1 MQPIDWQSMWSPE
14 MNPLEVV
21 LRATLIF
28 FFAQLVM
35 RLIGRKELGRYSNF
49 DVVLL
54 FLVTVALR
62 RSMVKDDDSLTTA
75 FLALATLGAW
85 DRFFSWLS
93 SRSRKAAR
101 VLEGTPVELV
111 RDGKLLERNMRKS
124 LMSKEE
130 LLSRLRSQGTE
141 SLRKVRAAYM
151 EPDGKVTFLMKKD
164 EGEGSSLQ

>member
-1 MQPIDWQSMWSPE
+1 MRPIDWQSLWSPE
-14 MNPLEVV
+14 VHPLEVV
-21 LRATLIF
+21 LRATLIYL
-28 FFAQLVM
+28 FAQLVM

-54 FLVTVALR
+54 FLVSVALR
-62 RSMVKDDDSLTTA
+62 RSLVKDDDSLTTA
-75 FLALATLGAW
+75 FVALATLGAW
-85 DRFFSWLS
+85 DRFFSWIS
-93 SRSRKAAR
+93 SRSRKVAR

-111 RDGKLLERNMRKS
+111 RDGRMLERNMRKS
-124 LMSKEE
+124 LISKEE

>member
-14 MNPLEVV
+14 INPLEVV
-21 LRATLIF
+21 LRATLIY
-28 FFAQLVM
+28 FFAQVVM

-62 RSMVKDDDSLTTA
+62 RSLVKDDDSLTTA
-75 FLALATLGAW
+75 FIALATLGAW
-85 DRFFSWLS
+85 DRCCSWLA
-93 SRSRKAAR
+93 SRSRKAAK

-130 LLSRLRSQGTE
+130 LLSRLRSEGTE
-141 SLRKVRAAYM
+141 SLRKVRVAYM

-164 EGEGSSLQ
+164 EGEGQSLQ

>member
-1 MQPIDWQSMWSPE
+1 MRPIDWQSLWSPE
-14 MNPLEVV
+14 VHPVEVV
-21 LRATLIF
+21 LRATLIYL
-28 FFAQLVM
+28 FAQVVM

-54 FLVTVALR
+54 FLVSVAVRKSL
-62 RSMVKDDDSLTTA
+62 VKDDESLTTA

-111 RDGKLLERNMRKS
+111 RDGRLLEDNMRRS
-124 LMSKEE
+124 LISKEE
-130 LLSRLRSQGTE
+130 LLSRLRANGTE
-141 SLRKVRAAYM
+141 SLRRVRAAYM

-164 EGEGSSLQ
+164 EGEGAGLQ

>member
-1 MQPIDWQSMWSPE
+1 MHPV
-14 MNPLEVV
+14 EVV
-21 LRATLIF
+21 LRATLLYI
-28 FFAQLVM
+28 FAQVVM

-62 RSMVKDDDSLTTA
+62 RSLVKDDDSLTTA
-75 FLALATLGAW
+75 FIGLATLGAW
-85 DRFFSWLS
+85 DRLFSWLS
-93 SRSRKAAR
+93 CRSGKAAR

-111 RDGKLLERNMRKS
+111 RDGKLLERNLRKS

-130 LLSRLRSQGTE
+130 LLSRLRGQGTE

>member
-1 MQPIDWQSMWSPE
+1 MH
-14 MNPLEVV
+14 PLEVV
-21 LRATLIF
+21 LRATLIY
-28 FFAQLVM
+28 FFAQVVM

-49 DVVLL
+49 DVALL

-62 RSMVKDDDSLTTA
+62 RSMVRDDDSLTTA
-75 FLALATLGAW
+75 FVALATLGAW

-93 SRSRKAAR
+93 SRSRKAAQ

-124 LMSKEE
+124 LISKEE

-141 SLRKVRAAYM
+141 SLRRVRAAYM

-164 EGEGSSLQ
+164 EGEGSGLQ